1 MQRLSRCSCRS
12 AGAPAIALAW
22 PAEIESL
29 FECQLDLVGQFE
41 QAQKIGDRR
50 ALLTHLFG
58 ERVLRKPTL
67 VDEPLHS
74 QRDFDRVEV
83 LPLDVLHQRHCVQ
96 VLVVHLAD
104 VGGQRGHVGAL
115 CGAPAAFAADDDVLP
130 RRPAA
135 STVMGWMTPSVR
147 IESASSSSASS
158 SNCVR
163 GCVGLGMISETAISA
178 ISVIGLSF
186 ASRWSLPKMAS
197 NPLPNPFCFILS
209 RN

>member
-1 MQRLSRCSCRS
+1 MQLPVGRCSGDRLGV
-12 AGAPAIALAW
+12 AGRDQ
-22 PAEIESL
+22 SL

-58 ERVLRKPTL
+58 ERVLRKPAL

-83 LPLDVLHQRHCVQ
+83 LPLDILHEGHGVQ

-130 RRPAA
+130 VALPLDRDGLDDPQRADRVGQLVERLLVELRARLRGIGDDLRDGDFCHFGHRFEFCVEVVVAENGVQPPA
-135 STVMGWMTPSVR
+135 
-147 IESASSSSASS
+147 
-158 SNCVR
+158 
-163 GCVGLGMISETAISA
+163 
-178 ISVIGLSF
+178 
-186 ASRWSLPKMAS
+186 
-197 NPLPNPFCFILS
+197 
-209 RN
+209 

>member
-1 MQRLSRCSCRS
+1 M
-12 AGAPAIALAW
+12 AGRDQ
-22 PAEIESL
+22 SL

-58 ERVLRKPTL
+58 ERVLRKPAL

-83 LPLDVLHQRHCVQ
+83 LPLDVFHERHGVQ

-115 CGAPAAFAADDDVLP
+115 CGAPAAFAADDDVFAVGGLLDRHGLDDAQLADRVGQLVEGLLVELRARLGGVGYDVADCDFGHLAHRLEP
-130 RRPAA
+130 GVDRIAA
-135 STVMGWMTPSVR
+135 ENGV
-147 IESASSSSASS
+147 ESAA
-158 SNCVR
+158 
-163 GCVGLGMISETAISA
+163 
-178 ISVIGLSF
+178 
-186 ASRWSLPKMAS
+186 
-197 NPLPNPFCFILS
+197 
-209 RN
+209 